1 MKLEQQIKIAEKR
14 IHDAE
19 CRRAEFAKKYNE
31 TGILLY
37 ERLAE
42 SETKTISERHPG
54 DAFAGDEVAAL

>member
-1 MKLEQQIKIAEKR
+1 MNLEQQIKVAEKR
-14 IHDAE
+14 IYDAE

-42 SETKTISERHPG
+42 SETKTISEIR
-54 DAFAGDEVAAL
+54 DEIIEASLYMN